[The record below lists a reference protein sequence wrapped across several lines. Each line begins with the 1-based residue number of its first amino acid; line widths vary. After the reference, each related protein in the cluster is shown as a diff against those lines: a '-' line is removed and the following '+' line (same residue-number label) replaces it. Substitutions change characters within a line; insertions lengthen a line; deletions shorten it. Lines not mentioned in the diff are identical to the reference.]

1 MLYNII
7 RGLHA
12 LPPARLPRSL
22 PQLLSPLLQ
31 HRLLLEM
38 RHSLGLFFGHTLY
51 ISLKGG
57 GSSRPVVNACGPKV
71 LYRDIVP
78 STVRDKSPIYLPT
91 ICDHDSSL
99 RITDDSK
106 EEAAMKMFSKL
117 LSNEKTNAAA
127 VLALS
132 ATVIA
137 LVAKGAGPVSPKK
150 VVSRVLSNPVPR
162 LEPTITHGTDASVRG
177 ATHLRTAA

>member
-1 MLYNII
+1 MLYNIS

-12 LPPARLPRSL
+12 LPPARLPRGL

-31 HRLLLEM
+31 QRLLLER
-38 RHSLGLFFGHTLY
+38 RHSLGVFFGHTLH

-117 LSNEKTNAAA
+117 LSNEETNAAA

-137 LVAKGAGPVSPKK
+137 LVAKGAGPVSTKM
-150 VVSRVLSNPVPR
+150 VSRVLSNPIPR
-162 LEPTITHGTDASVRG
+162 LEPIGTRSTDVSFQEAV
-177 ATHLRTAA
+177 HLRTAA